1 MSGSEWQIINMK
13 ILRKLSKIAAFS
25 NWFFY
30 LGTWLAE
37 RWVSLAPLHSQFEN
51 LAFYISF
58 MKAFEV
64 FEHMKPSTWRNLI
77 LEDFKFFE
85 QVFTLTASRVFQTS
99 GLHQNFKSSWR
110 LPWSAGFRGLNF
122 FRAKCRFCG
131 NFENWKFSELSL
143 FIARED
149 L

>member
-1 MSGSEWQIINMK
+1 MT
-13 ILRKLSKIAAFS
+13 
-25 NWFFY
+25 FY
-30 LGTWLAE
+30 LDIWLAE

-64 FEHMKPSTWRNLI
+64 FEHMKPSTWRHLI

-110 LPWSAGFRGLNF
+110 LPCLRRLNSEGLKLLEKKLTQFHGNYGCRKILGIEPIHRSWRFVITLPRGFNRYFLY
-122 FRAKCRFCG
+122 
-131 NFENWKFSELSL
+131 
-143 FIARED
+143 
-149 L
+149 